1 MRLLSKTCI
10 VLAENWSW
18 ILKLL
23 LPALVVEVAASD
35 AVPHLVY
42 SMHENISSVQEFV
55 CNNVCI
61 TSFCGC
67 NFTSNLFTVFLSL
80 RRGRSFFKSSSLSS
94 KKLSQSTT
102 PPGKAVK
109 ALPINFSHQNFF
121 QCNLQFLCS
130 QVFVS
135 AISADCRVRVEQRCN
150 CGTNSTKILLPLHA
164 CLF

>member
-1 MRLLSKTCI
+1 MRLLSKACI
-10 VLAENWSW
+10 VLAENWSG

-67 NFTSNLFTVFLSL
+67 NFTNNLFTVFLSL
-80 RRGRSFFKSSSLSS
+80 RKGKSSFKSSSSS
-94 KKLSQSTT
+94 FKKLFPKAWLTARAVKLSQLTSSPTRT
-102 PPGKAVK
+102 FSNATCSSSAV
-109 ALPINFSHQNFF
+109 
-121 QCNLQFLCS
+121 
-130 QVFVS
+130 
-135 AISADCRVRVEQRCN
+135 
-150 CGTNSTKILLPLHA
+150 NSS
-164 CLF
+164 